1 MKNKINWES
10 LVIEIV
16 ATFISTIIFIYLYH
30 SYMNQNAIEAF
41 REQQAQIVEVY
52 SKTADLIDTQ
62 IQVLQEIE
70 DLLQ

>member
-1 MKNKINWES
+1 MKNKTNWGN

-16 ATFISTIIFIYLYH
+16 ATFISTIIFICLYH
-30 SYMNQNAIEAF
+30 SYMNQNGMEAF
-41 REQQAQIVEVY
+41 REQQAQIVEVS
-52 SKTADLIDTQ
+52 SKTADLIDMQ